1 MLLLLTAA
9 EVKGHLH
16 VFEYN
21 TELWLVQTLIMFK
34 WLESI
39 NSLPAGSVNAS
50 LTSHWQ
56 EAKQLTDR
64 VCACVGV
71 CLDCS
76 LKLFL
81 FKPHTHTHTHSH
93 TQCLRLRSLSRSCIL
108 FKTFVWMLHSCYA
121 SRTGKPAVIL
131 TAMFPFFSLAARY
144 KDIKLAKQA
153 NFSFRLTKWIDISE
167 EKVCVFHI
175 LVVKKLHTKGALS
188 NFHLFML
195 DFRYQTFWD

>member
-71 CLDCS
+71 CVWTAVWNCFYS
-76 LKLFL
+76 N
-81 FKPHTHTHTHSH
+81 HTHTHTHTLTHIHSVSACGLSAEAAFCLKHLFECCIHATPAEQENLPLSWLQCSH
-93 TQCLRLRSLSRSCIL
+93 FALLL
-108 FKTFVWMLHSCYA
+108 
-121 SRTGKPAVIL
+121 PN
-131 TAMFPFFSLAARY
+131 RY
-144 KDIKLAKQA
+144 KDIKLAK
-153 NFSFRLTKWIDISE
+153 
-167 EKVCVFHI
+167 
-175 LVVKKLHTKGALS
+175 
-188 NFHLFML
+188 
-195 DFRYQTFWD
+195 